1 MSVEDPLRDAIIRL
15 VGEFRPQRVFLFG
28 SQARGTA
35 DDHSD
40 FDILV
45 ICEFTGS
52 RRSHPSDIHLFP
64 DQFRVAL
71 RYVESRCFI
80 HSYTS
85 SDLTSRSAHLSGV
98 KLAKTFIR
106 HTGNGRL

>member
-1 MSVEDPLRDAIIRL
+1 MSGEDTLKNAIIRL

-45 ICEFTGS
+45 ICEIAGS
-52 RRSHPSDIHLFP
+52 RRSLMIAANRTLRGLGAAFDVLF
-64 DQFRVAL
+64 
-71 RYVESRCFI
+71 
-80 HSYTS
+80 
-85 SDLTSRSAHLSGV
+85 LTPAEFERDRNIPGTIARPAWLEGRIV
-98 KLAKTFIR
+98 YER
-106 HTGNGRL
+106 H